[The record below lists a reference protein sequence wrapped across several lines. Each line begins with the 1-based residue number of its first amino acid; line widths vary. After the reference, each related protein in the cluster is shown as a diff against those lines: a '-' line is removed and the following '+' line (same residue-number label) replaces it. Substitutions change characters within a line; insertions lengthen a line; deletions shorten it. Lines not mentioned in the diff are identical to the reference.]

1 MVKIKIF
8 YLLFINELYSLIFTD
23 LNDECLSSIINVS
36 NKINNKTKEQISN
49 LTELINF
56 LENNESELISNEYLI
71 KFYPFNE
78 DILSIKDYLDIY
90 ISQQCHKGISNNYNI
105 NEDESYII
113 LLYDLI
119 NIQKSYFLIL
129 DIENSICIDSS
140 FDFTFGCK
148 TRSSGSSSPFSFR
161 RFFRNSRF
169 NAA

>member
-71 KFYPFNE
+71 KFYPFN
-78 DILSIKDYLDIY
+78 DHNLSNKDYLDIY
-90 ISQQCHKGISNNYNI
+90 ISQQCHKGISNNYKI
-105 NEDESYII
+105 DENTSIII
-113 LLYDLI
+113 LVYDLI

-140 FDFTFGCK
+140 FNFTFCSSIVSFL
-148 TRSSGSSSPFSFR
+148 RSESL
-161 RFFRNSRF
+161 SR
-169 NAA
+169 